1 MKVLTNW
8 VSPQASTISDLVEL
22 GLLEAVEALVGTV
35 TGLVGCKL

>member
-8 VSPQASTISDLVEL
+8 VSPQVYAITDPVKL
-22 GLLEAVEALVGTV
+22 GLLQAVEAIVGTV

>member
-8 VSPQASTISDLVEL
+8 VSPQASTVTYPLFKD
-22 GLLEAVEALVGTV
+22 LLEAVEVIVGDI